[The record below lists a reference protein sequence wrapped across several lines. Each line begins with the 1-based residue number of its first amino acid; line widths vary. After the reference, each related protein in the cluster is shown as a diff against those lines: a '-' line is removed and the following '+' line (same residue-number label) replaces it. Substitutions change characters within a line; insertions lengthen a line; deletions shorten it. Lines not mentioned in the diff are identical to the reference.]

1 MIAIING
8 PNLNLQ
14 GSRQPEIY
22 GTETFEAFID
32 RLRREYPEV
41 PIEYFQSNS
50 EGAIIDAI
58 QSFGMRDDT
67 DGIILNAAAYSHYSH
82 AIADAVRSIEAP
94 VVEVHISNIFA
105 RDEFRRNSVVAPACI
120 GSIAGFG
127 LRGYEMALEYLAF
140 DEEDD

>member
-14 GSRQPEIY
+14 GLRQPEIY
-22 GTETFEAFID
+22 GNESFDSFIT
-32 RLRREYPEV
+32 RLRQENPEV
-41 PIEYFQSNS
+41 PIEYVQSNS

-58 QSFGMRDDT
+58 QQLGLREDT
-67 DGIILNAAAYSHYSH
+67 DGIILNAGGYSHYSI
-82 AIADAVRSIEAP
+82 AIADAVRSIDVP

-105 RDEFRRNSVVAPACI
+105 REEYRHTSVIAPACI

-127 LRGYEMALEYLAF
+127 LRGYEMALEFLAY
-140 DEEDD
+140 DEE